1 MPAHITV
8 RHLCKTY
15 RVPVHEAGLVA
26 SLRSLWIRTY
36 RNIEAVKDVSFSI
49 EEGEI
54 VGFLGPNGAGKTTT
68 LKMLSGLLYPT
79 AGEVLVAGFVPWKR
93 EAEYLRRI
101 SMVMGNKSQ
110 LFWELS
116 PSDSFLVQGDIYR
129 IPAAELQRTLNEL
142 VDLLDLHALLTRP
155 VRNLSLGERMKC
167 ELVAALLY
175 RPRVLFLDEPT
186 LGLDVSMQRRL
197 RNFLIEYNRLTSA
210 TILLTSHSM
219 ADVEAICSR
228 VIMIHQGRLLYDGSL
243 PALTRQVAPYKLVR
257 ITVNEGQMGEQT
269 DLELPEKVEVVAQEQ
284 AVWTFRVD
292 QSEVPT
298 VTAFLLRT
306 WPVIDLVIEEPPLET
321 VIDTIYQGGAI

>member
-36 RNIEAVKDVSFSI
+36 RNIEAVKVVSFSI

-68 LKMLSGLLYPT
+68 LKILSGLLFPT

-269 DLELPEKVEVVAQEQ
+269 DLELPDKVEVVAQEQ

>member
-68 LKMLSGLLYPT
+68 LKMLSGLLFPT

-93 EAEYLRRI
+93 EAGYLRRI

-269 DLELPEKVEVVAQEQ
+269 DLELPDKVEVVAQEQ